1 VRIDKLSLAA
11 LEATLRLHRD
21 PVGAAAQIPV
31 LEMLAAG
38 EPDLLERAVR
48 IRDGI
53 AADAPAGSTVRI
65 VRASGRAGGGSL
77 PLLEL
82 EGPVVAVEGRGG
94 APALCGQLRRGDPAI
109 VARIHADA
117 VLLDPRTLS
126 DVEVEFVVRGV
137 QAALRAPA

>member
-1 VRIDKLSLAA
+1 MRVRI
-11 LEATLRLHRD
+11 H
-21 PVGAAAQIPV
+21 
-31 LEMLAAG
+31 
-38 EPDLLERAVR
+38 
-48 IRDGI
+48 DGI

-82 EGPVVAVEGRGG
+82 EGPVVAVEARDG
-94 APALCGQLRRGDPAI
+94 ARHCATRLRRGDPAI
-109 VARIHADA
+109 VARVHENA